1 MGGVR
6 RLGILGGTFD
16 PVHLGH
22 LILGQ
27 QAQEQLALD
36 RVLFVPAAQPWRKS
50 GRRVT
55 PPGERLEMVRLA
67 VADNP
72 LFEASSIEID
82 RGGPS
87 YTADTLEQ
95 LRGELPDCE
104 LYFIAGQ
111 DALEDLPFWKGPDRI
126 LRLARVAVAARPG
139 HERRIP
145 AALRALTPDPEERV
159 VRVEMPLVEISGT
172 LLRERARRGLSLRYF
187 LPPAV
192 EAYVRDRGLYRD
204 P

>member
-1 MGGVR
+1 MGDLR
-6 RLGILGGTFD
+6 RLGVLGGTFD

-27 QAQEQLALD
+27 QALEQLGLD
-36 RVLFVPAAQPWRKS
+36 RVLFVPAANQWRKS
-50 GRRVT
+50 GREIT
-55 PPGERLEMVRLA
+55 PAAQRLEMVRLA

-95 LRGELPDCE
+95 LRGELPGID
-104 LYFIAGQ
+104 LFFIVGQ
-111 DALEDLPFWKGPDRI
+111 DALEDLPYWRDPGRI
-126 LRLARVAVAARPG
+126 LRLAKLAVAARPG
-139 HERRIP
+139 HAWRVP
-145 AALRALTPDPEERV
+145 SSLLQVAPDAPERV
-159 VRVEMPLVEISGT
+159 ARVEMPLLEISGT
-172 LLRERARRGLSLRYF
+172 QLRGRVQRGLSVRYF
-187 LPPAV
+187 VPAAV
-192 EAYVRDRGLYRD
+192 EAYIRDHGLYRD